1 MAGRAVPRARCDS
14 DHIAFPLLFHQRVLI
29 KRLRG
34 TDRHGG
40 TIPPRAELLTSNAS
54 VVFTG
59 VSALAN
65 LNAVLEQHL
74 EDLSAIDIRANEPK
88 LPFLLECKSCA
99 AAYRTIILRTSPGAG
114 GGSVDGLSVS
124 QLLNESESIISM
136 LDKLTGSQSD
146 ASISAMFV

>member
-1 MAGRAVPRARCDS
+1 MAGRAVRRARCDS

-65 LNAVLEQHL
+65 LNVVIEQHL
-74 EDLSAIDIRANEPK
+74 KDLSAIDVRANEPK
-88 LPFLLECKSCA
+88 LPCLLKCKSCA
-99 AAYRTIILRTSPGAG
+99 AAPDDHSSHEFRSRRRQCRRSKC
-114 GGSVDGLSVS
+114 VS
-124 QLLNESESIISM
+124 MAQWVRVHNIHVRQTYWKSI
-136 LDKLTGSQSD
+136 
-146 ASISAMFV
+146 